1 MAGRVLSIEVEQSV
15 TRVVEMDYG
24 VKSPR
29 IYNAFSFETP
39 PGTLNE
45 EGMTVNDSIVGLMRQ
60 GLTQNG
66 IHTNKAI
73 FALAS
78 SRIASKEVMIPT
90 VKDNKIKQVLL
101 ANSKEYFPVD
111 LSQYE
116 LVYRI
121 MERMKEEKQLKLMV
135 FAVPRALLMSCQQ
148 LAKAWG
154 FQLVGVDYSG
164 NSIHQA
170 MMRTMNPALAVTV
183 CVEDRYSMLTIVKD
197 GKVDFQR
204 PISYGIDDAVE
215 IVRTGGRAGGGTEY
229 GSPEEPERLSGMSY
243 LEAFER
249 LRSGSYVNKRLGEE
263 ESSKAVDDWDDD
275 VEDPGT
281 SGIRAKVTA
290 EFELLIGSLSR
301 VFDYYVSR
309 NSDTEIEEIRLT
321 GLGAGCQGL
330 DRLLSNELGVAVTVL
345 KDSRIGLS
353 RNLLRNKF
361 KLAEYFIAVGATY
374 EPLNFELASG
384 GQKAASKANDSFAL
398 PLLVLVGGLALSG
411 VILGLEF
418 MNVMSLTQDNQA
430 MVDDINRKLPAVEVY
445 NKFLIQRKTAEGLR
459 AADRN
464 SDVPNNLFL
473 RFLAD
478 LEAHMPS
485 DMIIDTLS
493 VTEDTMTISALCA
506 SKESAAE
513 ALIQMRSFDTL
524 LRVVSTELTEEDTE
538 AIPMWRL
545 EVSLTYQDLRVV
557 EAMDQAAAEGDADTE
572 DTESTENAEGGE
584 GSEAAE

>member
-384 GQKAASKANDSFAL
+384 GQKTSSKANDSFAL

-418 MNVMSLTQDNQA
+418 MNVMNLTQDNQA
-430 MVDDINRKLPAVEVY
+430 MVDDIKRKLPAVEVY
-445 NKFLIQRKTAEGLR
+445 NKFLIQRKTADGLR

-464 SDVPNNLFL
+464 SDVPNDLFL

-493 VTEDTMTISALCA
+493 VSEDTMTISSLCM

-513 ALIQMRSFDTL
+513 ALMQMRSFDTL

-557 EAMDQAAAEGDADTE
+557 EAMDQAAAESDADTE